1 MIFKKINMFSRL
13 VGGCISAVFALSSLA
28 HRKLIDQRVMNQVVL
43 RAKADTLI
51 MKAIGYRIRGNRFEP
66 LF

>member
-1 MIFKKINMFSRL
+1 MIFKKKTVFSRL
-13 VGGCISAVFALSSLA
+13 VGGCISAVFTLSALV
-28 HRKLIDQRVMNQVVL
+28 HGKLIDQRVMNQVVL